1 MRIDE
6 VHLTLVALLVVIDQ
20 AYHGFDR
27 KTDAGDTDEVA
38 AVVEHA
44 VVDEHRQ
51 FVLVGHVQVDVDF
64 IGRVQFQ
71 HPVVPGV
78 AWLLRVDFLHYAF
91 LRLVVVAGGTGDEKC
106 GVGTVLAHD
115 FIEVAGNLR
124 RVALTA

>member
-44 VVDEHRQ
+44 VVDEHCH

-71 HPVVPGV
+71 HTVVPGV
-78 AWLLRVDFLHYAF
+78 ARLLRVDFLHYAF
-91 LRLVVVAGGTGDEKC
+91 LRLVVVAGGAGDEKC

-115 FIEVAGNLR
+115 FIEVPGDLR
-124 RVALTA
+124 RVAFTG